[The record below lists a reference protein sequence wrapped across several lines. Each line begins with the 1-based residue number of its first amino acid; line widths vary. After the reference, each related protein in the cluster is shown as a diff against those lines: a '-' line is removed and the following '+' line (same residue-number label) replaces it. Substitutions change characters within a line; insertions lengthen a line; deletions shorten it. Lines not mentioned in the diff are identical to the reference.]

1 MSEPRSSIRTPIPN
15 HRRLN
20 RMESVR
26 SKAPAPDTGQTA
38 RSLRERAA
46 MTIAMTAANPAA
58 APAALGNGSK
68 GGLSVSHPGSPA
80 PAQSLNQRGSAGG
93 LQRAG
98 VTLACAATALI
109 LHMAPIPVLAAD
121 FDPRGQGGFG
131 KGGFSKGHD
140 AQWSDQSFGGDS
152 VIRIGDHEG
161 QRTRRIGLG
170 IGKSVIVDLPRDAKE
185 VFVANPAVANA
196 VVRSTRKIFLI
207 GQEDGETSVFI
218 FDADGR
224 QLATLEIAVGRELGE
239 LRDTLRRSF
248 PRAQIDIQPAG
259 DSIILTGSVSSATEA
274 QHAVDIAEA
283 FVGREGGDLSGRG
296 AVINSLTI
304 EEQDQVMLRVA
315 VVEVARA
322 VVKQFGIQTN
332 VGWDTLDTQ
341 DMTSLFPLNPGLD
354 STRGSYSASFGG
366 SGFDVRAT
374 LQAFERAGVSRT
386 LAEPTLVAVS
396 GESASF
402 MAGGEI
408 PVITPCTEQAC
419 VPSVDFKPFG
429 INLSFTPVVL
439 AENRISLRV
448 STEVSELDFENS
460 ASVVGTSV
468 PGMKVRKSETSV
480 ELPSGGTMMT
490 AGLIST
496 RTGQTVAGMPGLMNL
511 PILGAL
517 FRSRDYQRQETEL
530 MILVSPYIA
539 KPMEQAEA
547 ARPDDGFIEA
557 FDPQAVLMGRFNQMY
572 GTTGGSQP
580 ERGTPG
586 RFGFIAD

>member
-1 MSEPRSSIRTPIPN
+1 MFDPRSSMRNPIRD
-15 HRRLN
+15 RN
-20 RMESVR
+20 RS
-26 SKAPAPDTGQTA
+26 T
-38 RSLRERAA
+38 RAA
-46 MTIAMTAANPAA
+46 LAALPGASPMRKRAAMTAANPAV
-58 APAALGNGSK
+58 GSK
-68 GGLSVSHPGSPA
+68 ANIALQQKTGDTRTGSGPIGIA
-80 PAQSLNQRGSAGG
+80 LLG
-93 LQRAG
+93 
-98 VTLACAATALI
+98 ATALLA
-109 LHMAPIPVLAAD
+109 LHLAPLTAEAKD
-121 FDPRGQGGFG
+121 FESRNQGGFG
-131 KGGFSKGHD
+131 KGQHAQSQAGQWADQAFNGD
-140 AQWSDQSFGGDS
+140 A
-152 VIRIGDHEG
+152 VVRIGDHEG
-161 QRTRRIGLG
+161 HRMRRIGLG
-170 IGKSVIVDLPRDAKE
+170 IGKSVIIDLPRDAKE

-207 GQEDGETSVFI
+207 GQQDGETSVFI

-224 QLATLEIAVGRELGE
+224 QLATLEVSVGRELGE
-239 LRDTLRRSF
+239 LRDTLRRTF
-248 PRAQIDIQPAG
+248 PRARIDVQPAG
-259 DSIILTGSVSSATEA
+259 DSIILTGSVASATQA

-283 FVGREGGDLSGRG
+283 FVGRRGGDLAGRG

-332 VGWDTLDTQ
+332 VGWNTLDRR
-341 DMTSLFPLNPGLD
+341 DMASLFPLNPGLD
-354 STRGSYSASFGG
+354 TTRGSYTANFGG

-408 PVITPCTEQAC
+408 PVLTPCPPGDSSC
-419 VPSVDFKPFG
+419 VPSVNFKPFG
-429 INLSFTPVVL
+429 INLDFTPVVL

-460 ASVVGTSV
+460 TTVLSTSV

-496 RTGQTVAGMPGLMNL
+496 RTGQTIAGMPGLMNL

-539 KPMEQAEA
+539 RPMEQAEA
-547 ARPDDGFIEA
+547 ARPDDGFIES
-557 FDPQAVLMGRFNQMY
+557 FDPQAVLLGRFNRIY
-572 GTTGGSQP
+572 GTTGDSQP
-580 ERGTPG
+580 ARGTPG

>member
-1 MSEPRSSIRTPIPN
+1 MSEPRFCMRNPI
-15 HRRLN
+15 HDRD
-20 RMESVR
+20 R
-26 SKAPAPDTGQTA
+26 SKRTVQVAGHSA
-38 RSLRERAA
+38 RPTRERAA
-46 MTIAMTAANPAA
+46 MTAASTAAVPTSSPIRPRATPRSA
-58 APAALGNGSK
+58 SGQIRARRGIGLSLLCATAALA
-68 GGLSVSHPGSPA
+68 LHLA
-80 PAQSLNQRGSAGG
+80 PVGAQAK
-93 LQRAG
+93 
-98 VTLACAATALI
+98 
-109 LHMAPIPVLAAD
+109 D
-121 FDPRGQGGFG
+121 FEARGQGGFG
-131 KGGFSKGHD
+131 KGQTTSWQD
-140 AQWSDQSFGGDS
+140 SQWSDQAFGGDS
-152 VIRIGDHEG
+152 VVRIGDHEG

-170 IGKSVIVDLPRDAKE
+170 IGKSIIIDLPRDAKE

-207 GQEDGETSVFI
+207 GQQDGETSVFI

-224 QLATLEIAVGRELGE
+224 QLATLEVSVGRELGE

-248 PRAQIDIQPAG
+248 PRARIDVQPAG
-259 DSIILTGSVSSATEA
+259 DSIILTGSVASATQA

-283 FVGREGGDLSGRG
+283 FVGRQGGDLGGRG

-322 VVKQFGIQTN
+322 VAKQFGIQTN
-332 VGWDTLDTQ
+332 VGWSALTKD

-354 STRGSYSASFGG
+354 SARGRYTASFGG
-366 SGFDVRAT
+366 SGFDVTAT

-408 PVITPCTEQAC
+408 PVITTTCQPGPGGACIPTTE
-419 VPSVDFKPFG
+419 FKPFG
-429 INLSFTPVVL
+429 IDLSFTPVVL
-439 AENRISLRV
+439 GENRISLRV

-460 ASVVGTSV
+460 LGGI
-468 PGMKVRKSETSV
+468 PGMKVRKSETSI

-496 RTGQTVAGMPGLMNL
+496 RTSQTAAGMPGLMNL

-572 GTTGGSQP
+572 GTVGSSQP
-580 ERGTPG
+580 ARGTPG

>member
-1 MSEPRSSIRTPIPN
+1 
-15 HRRLN
+15 
-20 RMESVR
+20 
-26 SKAPAPDTGQTA
+26 
-38 RSLRERAA
+38 
-46 MTIAMTAANPAA
+46 MTAATSAAVPAPFRKAAHKAAHAA
-58 APAALGNGSK
+58 AHTATPGQRRRLG
-68 GGLSVSHPGSPA
+68 L
-80 PAQSLNQRGSAGG
+80 
-93 LQRAG
+93 
-98 VTLACAATALI
+98 TLACATAALV
-109 LHMAPIPVLAAD
+109 LHMAPLTAQAKD
-121 FDPRGQGGFG
+121 FDPRSQGGFG
-131 KGGFSKGHD
+131 KGET
-140 AQWSDQSFGGDS
+140 AQWSDQSFGGDA
-152 VIRIGDHEG
+152 VVRIGDHEG

-218 FDADGR
+218 FDADGH
-224 QLATLEIAVGRELGE
+224 QLATLEVSVGRELGE

-248 PRAQIDIQPAG
+248 PRARIDIQPAG
-259 DSIILTGSVSSATEA
+259 DSIILTGSVASATQA

-283 FVGREGGDLSGRG
+283 FVGRQGNDLGGRG

-332 VGWDTLDTQ
+332 VGWNTVTAD

-354 STRGSYSASFGG
+354 STRGSYTANFGG

-408 PVITPCTEQAC
+408 PVLTPCPPGDPNC
-419 VPSVDFKPFG
+419 VPSVNFKPFG
-429 INLSFTPVVL
+429 INLDFTPVVL
-439 AENRISLRV
+439 GENRISLRV

-460 ASVVGTSV
+460 STVLGTSV

-580 ERGTPG
+580 ARGTPG

>member
-1 MSEPRSSIRTPIPN
+1 MSDPRSSMRNPFRDRNRSTRTA
-15 HRRLN
+15 L
-20 RMESVR
+20 
-26 SKAPAPDTGQTA
+26 AAGTGA
-38 RSLRERAA
+38 SPMRKRA
-46 MTIAMTAANPAA
+46 AMTAANSAVGSTADTTLKRPVSDTRSGRGPIGIALLGATAAIALHFVPLTAA
-58 APAALGNGSK
+58 AKDFGP
-68 GGLSVSHPGSPA
+68 
-80 PAQSLNQRGSAGG
+80 QNQG
-93 LQRAG
+93 
-98 VTLACAATALI
+98 
-109 LHMAPIPVLAAD
+109 
-121 FDPRGQGGFG
+121 FFGQGQHGQ
-131 KGGFSKGHD
+131 SQA
-140 AQWSDQSFGGDS
+140 AQWSDPSFAGDA
-152 VIRIGDHEG
+152 VIRIGDQEG
-161 QRTRRIGLG
+161 HRTRRIGLG
-170 IGKSVIVDLPRDAKE
+170 IGKSLIIDLPRDAKE

-207 GQEDGETSVFI
+207 GQQDGETSVFI

-224 QLATLEIAVGRELGE
+224 QLATLEVSVGRELGE

-248 PRAQIDIQPAG
+248 PRARIDVQPAG
-259 DSIILTGSVSSATEA
+259 DSIILTGSVASATQA
-274 QHAVDIAEA
+274 QHALDIAEA
-283 FVGREGGDLSGRG
+283 FVGRQGGDIGGRG
-296 AVINSLTI
+296 GVINSLTI

-332 VGWDTLDTQ
+332 VGWNTLDRT

-354 STRGSYSASFGG
+354 STRGSYTASFGG

-396 GESASF
+396 GEAASF

-408 PVITPCTEQAC
+408 PVPTPCSPQDPTC
-419 VPSVDFKPFG
+419 TPSVSFKPFG
-429 INLSFTPVVL
+429 ISLSFTPVVL
-439 AENRISLRV
+439 GENRISLRV
-448 STEVSELDFENS
+448 ATEVSELDFENS
-460 ASVVGTSV
+460 SPIFGTSV
-468 PGMKVRKSETSV
+468 PGMKVRKSETSI

-496 RTGQTVAGMPGLMNL
+496 RTAQTAAGMPGLMNL

-557 FDPQAVLMGRFNQMY
+557 FDPQAVLLGRFNQIY
-572 GTTGGSQP
+572 GTAGASQP
-580 ERGTPG
+580 ARGTPG

>member
-1 MSEPRSSIRTPIPN
+1 MSRSDSRMRKPIRDPRRSSPATP
-15 HRRLN
+15 
-20 RMESVR
+20 VR
-26 SKAPAPDTGQTA
+26 AEAPAPPAGLAA
-38 RSLRERAA
+38 RILRERK
-46 MTIAMTAANPAA
+46 AMTAETSAA
-58 APAALGNGSK
+58 APAPFRNRIRTFATAAHQAPSKAGTRGGVRTSRKLGFTMLCATAALTLYLAP
-68 GGLSVSHPGSPA
+68 LSV
-80 PAQSLNQRGSAGG
+80 Q
-93 LQRAG
+93 
-98 VTLACAATALI
+98 
-109 LHMAPIPVLAAD
+109 AAD
-121 FDPRGQGGFG
+121 FDSGGQGGFG
-131 KGGFSKGHD
+131 KGGFGKGQA
-140 AQWSDQSFGGDS
+140 AQWSDQSFDS
-152 VIRIGDHEG
+152 ESTVRIGDHEG

-218 FDADGR
+218 FDADGH
-224 QLATLEIAVGRELGE
+224 QLATLEVSVGRELGE

-248 PRAQIDIQPAG
+248 PRARIDIQPAG
-259 DSIILTGSVSSATEA
+259 DSIILTGSVSSATQA

-283 FVGREGGDLSGRG
+283 FVGREGGDLGGRG

-332 VGWDTLDTQ
+332 VGWDTLEAE

-354 STRGSYSASFGG
+354 STRGSYTANFGG
-366 SGFDVRAT
+366 SGFDVKAT

-408 PVITPCTEQAC
+408 PVLTPCPPSEPNC
-419 VPSVDFKPFG
+419 VPSVNFKPFG
-429 INLSFTPVVL
+429 INLDFTPVVL

-460 ASVVGTSV
+460 STVLGSSV

-547 ARPDDGFIEA
+547 ERPDDGFIEA

-572 GTTGGSQP
+572 GTTGDSQP
-580 ERGTPG
+580 ARGTPG
-586 RFGFIAD
+586 RFGLIAD

>member
-1 MSEPRSSIRTPIPN
+1 MSEPRFCMRNPI
-15 HRRLN
+15 HDRD
-20 RMESVR
+20 R
-26 SKAPAPDTGQTA
+26 SKRTVQVAGPGA
-38 RSLRERAA
+38 RPTRERAA
-46 MTIAMTAANPAA
+46 MTAASTAAVPTSSPSRPRATPRPASGQIRA
-58 APAALGNGSK
+58 RRGIGLSLLCATAALA
-68 GGLSVSHPGSPA
+68 LHLA
-80 PAQSLNQRGSAGG
+80 PVGAQAK
-93 LQRAG
+93 
-98 VTLACAATALI
+98 
-109 LHMAPIPVLAAD
+109 D
-121 FDPRGQGGFG
+121 FEARGQGGFG
-131 KGGFSKGHD
+131 KGQTTSWQD
-140 AQWSDQSFGGDS
+140 SQWSDQAFGGDS
-152 VIRIGDHEG
+152 VVRIGDHEG

-170 IGKSVIVDLPRDAKE
+170 IGKSIIIDLPRDAKE

-207 GQEDGETSVFI
+207 GQQDGETSVFI

-224 QLATLEIAVGRELGE
+224 QLATLEVSVGRELGE

-248 PRAQIDIQPAG
+248 PRARIDVQPAG
-259 DSIILTGSVSSATEA
+259 DSIILTGSVASATQA

-283 FVGREGGDLSGRG
+283 FVGRQGGDLGGRG

-332 VGWDTLDTQ
+332 VGWNTLDST

-354 STRGSYSASFGG
+354 STRGSYTANFGG

-396 GESASF
+396 GEAASF

-408 PVITPCTEQAC
+408 PVPTPCSPQDPTC
-419 VPSVDFKPFG
+419 TPSVSFKPFG
-429 INLSFTPVVL
+429 ISLNFTPVVL
-439 AENRISLRV
+439 GENRISLRV

-460 ASVVGTSV
+460 SPIFGTSV
-468 PGMKVRKSETSV
+468 PGMKVRKSETSI

-496 RTGQTVAGMPGLMNL
+496 RTAQTAAGMPGLMNL

-572 GTTGGSQP
+572 GTVGSSQP
-580 ERGTPG
+580 ARGTPG